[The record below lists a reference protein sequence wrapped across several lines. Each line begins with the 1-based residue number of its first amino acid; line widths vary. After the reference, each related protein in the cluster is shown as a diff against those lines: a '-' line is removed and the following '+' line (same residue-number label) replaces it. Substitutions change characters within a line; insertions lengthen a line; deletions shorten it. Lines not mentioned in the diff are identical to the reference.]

1 MKTISFLLA
10 ILAVNL
16 CFGQGPDS
24 TKVQALYDAFNE
36 NLSLRAEQ
44 QQPVLDI
51 LYATAEELSA
61 NHSQKQTDVQAFRQQ
76 KKQIHQN
83 MRSQMGSVLDVEQ
96 MAIFEAAMQQ
106 RRAARKGKGGK
117 KGKQATNSPNTT
129 LDVAS
134 PANQIGV
141 DALSR
146 SLDFLFEE
154 VLTPTVRNKVNG
166 Q

>member
-1 MKTISFLLA
+1 MKTISFILA

-24 TKVQALYDAFNE
+24 TKVQELYNAFNE
-36 NLSLRAEQ
+36 NLSLREEQ
-44 QQPVLDI
+44 QQPVLD
-51 LYATAEELSA
+51 LLHATAEELRA
-61 NHSQKQTDVQAFRQQ
+61 NHSQRQTDVQAFRQQ

-83 MRSQMGSVLDVEQ
+83 MRSQMGSILDAEQ

-117 KGKQATNSPNTT
+117 KGKQAGNAPNTN

-134 PANQIGV
+134 PANQLGV
-141 DALSR
+141 DALAR